1 MAKRSRFI
9 GLRLHPDNE
18 QEAEA
23 LKILDALIKDGFTAR
38 QIFTDALLKLGKR
51 KPEMFQDYTKQVTKP
66 YLEALLEDF
75 ARHLLGEMR
84 SMSFSSVQSETDNDT
99 PLTEDEDK
107 DYEKNLV
114 AGYLAR
120 RKR

>member
-1 MAKRSRFI
+1 MAKKGIFI
-9 GLRLHPDNE
+9 GFRLHPDNE
-18 QEAEA
+18 QEREA
-23 LKILDALIKDGFTAR
+23 MLIYNELIKEFSTR
-38 QIFTDALLKLGKR
+38 QIFTDALLKLKGK

-84 SMSFSSVQSETDNDT
+84 SMSFSPNQAETDSDT